1 MTANYLIIN
10 EDGSMETVE
19 ELSNTDRYAA
29 DLGVIEV
36 VNLQGDKPSRFIE
49 SIKGKRIWEDVE
61 PRG

>member
-1 MTANYLIIN
+1 MPNYLIIN

-29 DLGVIEV
+29 DLGVIDI

-49 SIKGKRIWEDVE
+49 KGKWENVE
-61 PRG
+61 AR